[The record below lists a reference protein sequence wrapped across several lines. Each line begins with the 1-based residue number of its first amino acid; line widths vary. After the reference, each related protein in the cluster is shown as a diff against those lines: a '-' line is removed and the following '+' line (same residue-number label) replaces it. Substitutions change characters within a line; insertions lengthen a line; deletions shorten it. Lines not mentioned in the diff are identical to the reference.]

1 MITILTD
8 MNFQKEVIENPKP
21 VLVEFGADW
30 SGACQILAP
39 VLEQLQND
47 FNEYIKIGWL
57 NIETHAQTTAAFG
70 IKEIPVLLF
79 FKDGKVVDQIIGMAP
94 RLVIAARLQ
103 ALLC

>member
-8 MNFQKEVIENPKP
+8 KNFQKEVIENPEP

-39 VLEQLQND
+39 ALEQLQND
-47 FNEYIKIGWL
+47 FNEQIKIGWL
-57 NIETHAQTTAAFG
+57 NIETHAQTTAAYG

-79 FKDGKVVDQIIGMAP
+79 FKDGNVVDQIIGMAP
-94 RLVIAARLQ
+94 RQVIAARLQ
-103 ALLC
+103 ALLR